1 MYIWIRVVFMLKI
14 YNTYNREKEEF
25 KIDGETVRI
34 YTCGPT
40 VYNYAHIGNLR
51 AYIFMDILRKV
62 LKYNGYKLLH
72 VMNITDV
79 GHMTSDADEG
89 EDKMLKASR
98 EKQMKPE
105 DIANMYTEAF
115 LKDIGKLNIE
125 DPEHI
130 AKATD
135 HIKEMEEYVK
145 DIVKNGYGYET
156 SKGIYFDTDK
166 LTTYGELSK
175 ANLKDQKAGA
185 RIEVDD
191 EKKSPL
197 DFALWIKAPEEHI
210 MKWNSKWGMCYPGW
224 HIECSA
230 MSKKYLGEEF
240 DIHTGGVDHIQIHH
254 ENEIAQSRGAT
265 GKNPARY
272 WMHSEFLLIDGG
284 KMSKS
289 LGNVY
294 TIDDIE
300 KKGYSALSFRYLS
313 FTSHYRNKLN
323 FTWDAIESANNSLLN
338 MKKLYIE
345 HLNGNEKVDDLDKY
359 REKFLDAIN
368 DDLNMPM
375 AMAVVWEVLKSNKS
389 VHYAKLLLEF
399 DEVLSLDIDKVDHID
414 EIEIPLEVSD
424 IIDARKTARE
434 NKDFISSDTLRDKL
448 FDMGYKVL
456 DTSEGQKIEKIQ

>member
-1 MYIWIRVVFMLKI
+1 MLKI
-14 YNTYNREKEEF
+14 YNTYSREKEEF
-25 KIDGETVRI
+25 KIDGDIVKI

-51 AYIFMDILRKV
+51 AYIFMDTLRKV

-98 EKQMKPE
+98 EKHMKPE

-145 DIVKNGYGYET
+145 DIVENDYGYET

-166 LTTYGELSK
+166 LTTYGELSR
-175 ANLKDQKAGA
+175 ANLKDQKSGA
-185 RIEVDD
+185 RIEIDD

-197 DFALWIKAPEEHI
+197 DFALWIKAPQEHI

-230 MSKKYLGEEF
+230 MSKKYLGETF

-265 GKNPARY
+265 GKNPAKY

-300 KKGYSALSFRYLS
+300 EKGYSPIAYRYLAY
-313 FTSHYRNKLN
+313 TSHYRNKLN
-323 FTWDAIESANNSLLN
+323 FTWDAIESANNSLIN
-338 MKKLYIE
+338 MKKLYQE
-345 HLNGNEKVDDLDKY
+345 HLNGNEKVDDIDKY
-359 REKFLDAIN
+359 REKFIDAIN
-368 DDLNMPM
+368 DDLNIPM

-389 VHYAKLLLEF
+389 ESYAKLLLEF
-399 DEVLSLDIDKVDHID
+399 DEVLSLNIDKID
-414 EIEIPLEVSD
+414 EIQEVEIPLEVSD
-424 IIDARKTARE
+424 IIEERKMSRE
-434 NKDFISSDTLRDKL
+434 NKNFILSDTLRDKL
-448 FDMGYKVL
+448 FDLGYKVL
-456 DTSEGQKIEKIQ
+456 DTKEGQKVEKIQ

>member
-1 MYIWIRVVFMLKI
+1 MLKI
-14 YNTYNREKEEF
+14 YNTYSREKEEF
-25 KIDGETVRI
+25 KIDGDTVRI

-51 AYIFMDILRKV
+51 AYIFMDTLRKV
-62 LKYNGYKLLH
+62 LKYDGYKLLH

-98 EKQMKPE
+98 EKHMDPGS
-105 DIANMYTEAF
+105 IASMYTQAF
-115 LKDIGKLNIE
+115 LKDIEKLNIE
-125 DPEHI
+125 KPEYI

-135 HIKEMEEYVK
+135 NIKEMEEYVK
-145 DIVKNGYGYET
+145 QIVDNGYGYET

-166 LTTYGELSK
+166 LSTYGELSK
-175 ANLKDQKAGA
+175 VNLKDQKAGA

-230 MSKKYLGEEF
+230 MSKKYLGETF
-240 DIHTGGVDHIQIHH
+240 DIHTGGVDHIPIHH

-265 GKNPARY
+265 GKNPAKY

-289 LGNVY
+289 LGNIY
-294 TIDDIE
+294 TIDDLE
-300 KKGYSALSFRYLS
+300 KKGYDPLSYRYLT

-323 FTWDAIESANNSLLN
+323 FTWDAIEAANNSLIN
-338 MKKLYIE
+338 MRKLYQE
-345 HLNGNEKVDDLDKY
+345 HLNGSEELNDLDGY
-359 REKFLDAIN
+359 RNSFKEAIN

-375 AMAVVWEVLKSNKS
+375 AMAVVWEILKNNKS
-389 VHYAKLLLEF
+389 KDYAKLLLEF
-399 DEVLSLDIDKVDHID
+399 DEVLSLNIDKLDKID
-414 EIEIPLEVSD
+414 ETKLPLRVLD
-424 IIDARKTARE
+424 ILEERKIARDNRNFAL
-434 NKDFISSDTLRDKL
+434 SDTLRDEL
-448 FDMGYKVL
+448 FNMGYNVL
-456 DTSEGQKIEKIQ
+456 DTREGQKIEKVQ

>member
-1 MYIWIRVVFMLKI
+1 MLKV
-14 YNTYNREKEEF
+14 YNTYSREKEEF
-25 KIDGETVRI
+25 KIDGDTVRM

-51 AYIFMDILRKV
+51 AYIFMDTLRKV

-98 EKQMKPE
+98 EKHMKPE
-105 DIANMYTEAF
+105 DIANMYTEVF
-115 LKDIGKLNIE
+115 LKDIEKLNIE
-125 DPEHI
+125 RPEYI

-135 HIKEMEEYVK
+135 HIKEMEEYVE
-145 DIVKNGYGYET
+145 DIVENGYGYET
-156 SKGIYFDTDK
+156 SKGVYFDTDK
-166 LTTYGELSK
+166 LSTYGELSK
-175 ANLKDQKAGA
+175 VNLKDQKAGA
-185 RIEVDD
+185 RVEVDD

-197 DFALWIKAPEEHI
+197 DFALWIKAPQEHI

-230 MSKKYLGEEF
+230 MSRKYLGEFF

-265 GKNPARY
+265 GKNPAKY

-300 KKGYSALSFRYLS
+300 NKGFEPIAYRYLAY
-313 FTSHYRNKLN
+313 TSHYRNKLN
-323 FTWDAIESANNSLLN
+323 FTWDAIESANNSLSN
-338 MKKLYIE
+338 IRKLYQE
-345 HLNGNEKVDDLDKY
+345 HLNGNEEANDINKFK
-359 REKFLDAIN
+359 EKFVEAIN

-375 AMAVVWEVLKSNKS
+375 AMAVVWEVLRSNKS
-389 VHYAKLLLEF
+389 KEYAKLLLEF
-399 DEVLSLDIDKVDHID
+399 DEVLSLNIDKIAQLD
-414 EIEIPLEVSD
+414 ELEIPLQVLEIVEE
-424 IIDARKTARE
+424 RKKARE
-434 NKDFISSDTLRDKL
+434 SKDFTLSDTLRDKL
-448 FDMGYKVL
+448 YNMGYKVL
-456 DTSEGQKIEKIQ
+456 DTKEGQKIDKI

>member
-1 MYIWIRVVFMLKI
+1 MLKL
-14 YNTYNREKEEF
+14 YNTYSREKEEF
-25 KIDGETVRI
+25 KIDGDTVRI

-51 AYIFMDILRKV
+51 AYIFMDTLRKV

-105 DIANMYTEAF
+105 DIAKMYTDAF
-115 LKDIGKLNIE
+115 LRDIAKLNIE
-125 DPEHI
+125 MPEYI

-145 DIVKNGYGYET
+145 DIVENGYGYET
-156 SKGIYFDTDK
+156 SKGVYFDTDK
-166 LTTYGELSK
+166 LETYGELSRV
-175 ANLKDQKAGA
+175 NLKDQKAGA
-185 RIEVDD
+185 RIEVDS

-197 DFALWIKAPEEHI
+197 DFALWIKAPQEHI
-210 MKWNSKWGMCYPGW
+210 MKWDSKWGLCYPGW

-230 MSKKYLGEEF
+230 MSKKYLGEQF
-240 DIHTGGVDHIQIHH
+240 DIHTGGVDHIPIHH
-254 ENEIAQSRGAT
+254 ENEIAQSKGAT
-265 GKNPARY
+265 GKNPARF

-289 LGNVY
+289 LGNIY
-294 TIDDIE
+294 TVDDLTE
-300 KKGYSALSFRYLS
+300 KGFEPLAYRYLA

-323 FTWDAIESANNSLLN
+323 FTWEAIESANNSLNN
-338 MKKLYIE
+338 MRKLYQE
-345 HLNGNEKVDDLDKY
+345 HLNSNEKAEDLEMY
-359 REKFLDAIN
+359 REKFLEAIN

-375 AMAVVWEVLKSNKS
+375 AMAVVWEILRSKKSID
-389 VHYAKLLLEF
+389 YAKLLQEF
-399 DEVLSLDIDKVDHID
+399 DDVISLNIDKQVQMEKADLPQEVLDI
-414 EIEIPLEVSD
+414 LEE
-424 IIDARKTARE
+424 RKLARE
-434 NKDFISSDTLRDKL
+434 NKDFTLSDTLRDKL
-448 FDMGYKVL
+448 IDIGYKVL
-456 DTSEGQKIEKIQ
+456 DTKEGQKIEKI